1 MLDCGMINL
10 RWAGLAA
17 AALAA
22 GSITALPAAA
32 NAAPKTDADLAKS
45 VACSYAASV
54 AQHAENGVGNSRS
67 EKLISQR
74 GSLYLVECEVRVMQ
88 RGNATVYYNDP
99 RPALIYRVTVDANN
113 RFFVVKA
120 EGPYVPPVRQQ
131 TPARAA

>member
-1 MLDCGMINL
+1 MIKT
-10 RWAGLAA
+10 RFLAA
-17 AALAA
+17 TTAAVALSLAA
-22 GSITALPAAA
+22 PTAAG
-32 NAAPKTDADLAKS
+32 AAPQTDADLAKS

-88 RGNATVYYNDP
+88 RGNATVYINDP

-113 RFFVVKA
+113 RFFVVNA

-131 TPARAA
+131 APGRAA